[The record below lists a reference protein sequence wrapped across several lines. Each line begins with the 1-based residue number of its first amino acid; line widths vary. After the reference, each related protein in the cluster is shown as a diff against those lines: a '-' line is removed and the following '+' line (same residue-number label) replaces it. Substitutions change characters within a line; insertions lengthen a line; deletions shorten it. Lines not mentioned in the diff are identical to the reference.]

1 MSKALVTVLIATRNR
16 IEDLKVTLDR
26 SMFLLN
32 DERVK
37 FIVCDD
43 NSSDGTYDFLEK
55 NYPKIQL
62 LQNETNKGILYC
74 RNLMFSKVTTKYAIT
89 IDDDINFVNE
99 FDIETLVSYFK
110 EHSRCAIMAFRIFW
124 GLELPDNLISNEP
137 IVKVKSFGAGGHA
150 IRMSDF
156 NSISRLPEWFEF
168 YGEEDFMAIQLFK
181 QGKEIHYTPDV
192 FVHHR
197 VDLNKRKKEKDY
209 YKRLYLS
216 IRSGCYIYLMFYPKS
231 KALKSVVYSF
241 YVKIKDKVLMG
252 DFKVL
257 WLLIKVIASILYN
270 SKKLLKN
277 SLRLS
282 NKEYNTYRK
291 LPQEKLFW
299 KP

>member
-16 IEDLKVTLDR
+16 IEDLKVTLNR
-26 SMFLLN
+26 SAFLLN

-37 FIVCDD
+37 FIICDD
-43 NSSDGTYDFLEK
+43 NSSDGTYAFLK
-55 NYPKIQL
+55 NNYPQIQL
-62 LQNETNKGILYC
+62 LQNETNKGIFFC
-74 RNLMFSKVTTKYAIT
+74 RNLMFGNVTTEYAIT

-99 FDIETLVSYFK
+99 FDVKNVVDYFK
-110 EHSRCAIMAFRIFW
+110 NHPKCAIMAFRIFW

-150 IRMSDF
+150 IKMSDF
-156 NSISRLPEWFEF
+156 NSISKLPEWFKF

-197 VDLNKRKKEKDY
+197 VDLKKRKKEKDY

-216 IRSGCYIYLMFYPKS
+216 IRSGCYIYLMFYPKP
-231 KALKSVVYSF
+231 KALKSIVYSF
-241 YVKIKDKVLMG
+241 YVKIKDKVLKG